1 LFFQRILFM
10 QKLSFNCVAIVFF
23 LGMYKP
29 SLGQIN
35 KPTTLSKAPTW
46 SITSDKKEVKVG
58 DELILTFTSEI
69 EKDWYM
75 YSSDFDVDGPIPA
88 EFTFTKNKSFTLLG
102 GIKPIGSKKHYEEIW
117 GGDVSIFIGKAVF
130 RQKIKI
136 GSEKPAIKVAL
147 YFQVCSEVT
156 GVCMPPY
163 EQEYEVKNLFMV
175 LPASTAE
182 IKDINTTRNATTDN
196 SSTAK
201 VPLGDTIGAS
211 TIENQVTK
219 PEAAVRQ
226 PNTSKNEK
234 SLLGFLL
241 LAFVGGL
248 VAVATPCVFPM
259 LPMTAGFFSKKS
271 ESKTQAAIRAS
282 TFGLSIIGIYASL
295 GLVFAFFGLGPD
307 FGNWLSTH
315 WLPNVLFFIIFMVF
329 AASFLGLFEITLPH
343 GLVNKIDSKSSM
355 GNFAGLFFMAFTLVL
370 VSFSCTGP
378 IVGSLLIE
386 AVGGKF
392 LKPLLGMAAFGFG
405 LALPFTLFAIFPSF
419 LTSLPKSGGWLNS
432 VKVVLGFIEIAF
444 AFKFLS
450 IADVVYHWGI
460 LDREVYLS
468 IWIVLAFL
476 LGMYLLGK
484 LKFSHD
490 SDLPFVSV
498 PRFAVALISFSFGV
512 YMIPGLFGAPLK
524 ALSGLLPPMQTQDF
538 VLGTTGSSTAANNQH
553 SAISTNIKH
562 ADFLHLPHGLTGYF
576 DYKQALKESK
586 KQGKPIFIDFTGH
599 ACVNCR
605 KMEEYVWAKPQVLKR
620 LQNDF
625 IIVSLYA
632 DERKKLPQNEWYT
645 SPRDGKVKK
654 TIGEQNQDLQISK
667 YNFSAQPQYV
677 IIDANEN
684 QLGDPTFFDT
694 DEEHFV
700 DFLDAGKK
708 AFDLYQTTRSNN

>member
-1 LFFQRILFM
+1 M
-10 QKLSFNCVAIVFF
+10 QKLSTQGLLF
-23 LGMYKP
+23 LVLFGFH
-29 SLGQIN
+29 QILFAQIQHN
-35 KPTTLSKAPTW
+35 KPTTLSKTPTW
-46 SITSDKKEVKVG
+46 TITADKKEVAVG
-58 DELILTFTSEI
+58 DEVTLTFTSQI

-75 YSSDFDVDGPIPA
+75 YSSDFNVDGPIPA
-88 EFTFTKNKSFTLLG
+88 EFNFVKNNTYQLVGKTK
-102 GIKPIGSKKHYEEIW
+102 PVGSKKHYEEIW
-117 GGDVSIFIGKAVF
+117 GGDVSIFTGKAVF
-130 RQKIKI
+130 TQKIKVL
-136 GSEKPAIKVAL
+136 SKNPSIKVSL
-147 YFQVCSEVT
+147 YFQECNEIS

-163 EQEYEVKNLFMV
+163 EQEYEVKKLFTIV
-175 LPASTAE
+175 DAVVSNEKAQVSEVVETIDTTESAQTAQL
-182 IKDINTTRNATTDN
+182 A
-196 SSTAK
+196 
-201 VPLGDTIGAS
+201 DTS
-211 TIENQVTK
+211 TIQPQNTLPTTTTK
-219 PEAAVRQ
+219 EE
-226 PNTSKNEK
+226 SF
-234 SLLGFLL
+234 LGFLL
-241 LAFVGGL
+241 LAFLGGL

-271 ESKTQAAIRAS
+271 ETKTQAAIRAT

-315 WLPNVLFFIIFMVF
+315 WLPNILFFIIFMVF

-343 GLVNKIDSKSSM
+343 GLVNQIDSKSSM
-355 GNFAGLFFMAFTLVL
+355 SNFAGLFFMAFTLVL

-392 LKPLLGMAAFGFG
+392 LKPLLGMASFGFG
-405 LALPFTLFAIFPSF
+405 LALPFMLFAIFPSF
-419 LTSLPKSGGWLNS
+419 LTGLPKSGGWLNS
-432 VKVVLGFIEIAF
+432 VKVVLGFIEVAF

-460 LDREVYLS
+460 LDREVFLA

-490 SDLPFVSV
+490 SDVPFVSV
-498 PRFAVALISFSFGV
+498 PRFALALMSFSFGV
-512 YMIPGLFGAPLK
+512 YMIPGMFGAPLK
-524 ALSGLLPPMQTQDF
+524 GLSGLLPPMQTQDF
-538 VLGTTGSSTAANNQH
+538 VLGTGGSTPHPASNTA
-553 SAISTNIKH
+553 NIKH

-576 DYKQALKESK
+576 DYKQALEESK
-586 KQGKPIFIDFTGH
+586 KQNKPIFIDFTGH

-605 KMEEYVWAKPQVLKR
+605 KMEEYVWAKPEVLKR

-632 DERKKLPQNEWYT
+632 DERKELPETEWYT
-645 SPRDGKVKK
+645 SKRDGKVKK

-677 IIDANEN
+677 VIDGNEN
-684 QLGDPTFFDT
+684 QLSGPTFFDT
-694 DEEHFV
+694 DERKFI
-700 DFLDAGKK
+700 DFLDAGKN
-708 AFDLYQTTRSNN
+708 AFAAKK